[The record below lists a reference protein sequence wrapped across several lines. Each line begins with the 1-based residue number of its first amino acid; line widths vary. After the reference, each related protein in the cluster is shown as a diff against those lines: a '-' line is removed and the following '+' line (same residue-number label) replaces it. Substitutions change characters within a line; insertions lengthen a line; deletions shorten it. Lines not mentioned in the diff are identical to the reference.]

1 VNYVTRVTQLTVAPK
16 GAPVFSEDATTIT
29 IEDEGGGEFVIVS
42 QPGRDKDI
50 GIMSD
55 EWPAIR
61 DAIDRMIQE
70 TTKGGEA

>member
-1 VNYVTRVTQLTVAPK
+1 MNYVTRVTQLTVAPE
-16 GAPVFSEDATTIT
+16 GAAVFSEDATTIT

-70 TTKGGEA
+70 TRKGGEA